1 MSSIQFGPLVYTTIY
16 NYFSNFSYW
25 TNRQIP
31 PTGKAILTQATMAA
45 VSCVYSTEINQ
56 PMTISNHIEKRKRKK
71 EGFQA

>member
-45 VSCVYSTEINQ
+45 VSTRLQHGNKSTNDNI
-56 PMTISNHIEKRKRKK
+56 
-71 EGFQA
+71 